1 MIAAPREVPRKI
13 PPAQIKLE
21 EACNEIH
28 DYLVLSH
35 WKHS

>member
-1 MIAAPREVPRKI
+1 MIAGLGKSREGSPAKI
-13 PPAQIKLE
+13 KME
-21 EACNEIH
+21 EDCDEIH